1 VKKRAADARRE
12 RRRFW
17 GIRGSFAGA
26 MAAILEHE
34 AVGRNCTD
42 GAS

>member
-17 GIRGSFAGA
+17 GIRGSFAGD
-26 MAAILEHE
+26 
-34 AVGRNCTD
+34 D
-42 GAS
+42 GSNSRA